1 MNASSLLNRIDNKF
15 DSLVNKIGN
24 KPWLFLILI
33 IIINV
38 FLKAYNLHGASLW
51 FDEVSQINMSLSSF
65 KDIISNS
72 FDTPNG
78 LLYTV
83 ILSFWMKL
91 FGIGEVATRSLSVIF
106 SVVTVPFIF
115 FFARK
120 HFNAFTAI
128 FASLMF
134 TVSHL
139 HLYYSHEVRSYTLV
153 SLLVVI
159 SFYVFL
165 DIIHEPKRHKTI
177 ILVIINTLLLY
188 THLTSILI
196 FAAQGLYIII
206 YPKHPKKIWPI
217 GLSFIIPVLFLS
229 VWFFNNTWFGGDETT
244 WGSVPSIRNFFNMFI
259 SFANKG
265 NSIIL
270 GVLLVLYFW
279 YLRKNREIPV
289 KVENFQKKTLFLL
302 FWAVVPVI
310 IMYLASICYNP
321 RFTARY
327 MLYASIGLYLLLPF
341 IASDN
346 RFPNK
351 IKVFVLGV
359 FVIISGLTLNLNP
372 DKNEDWKGAINYYQ
386 DIKTPNSAT
395 IVSAWYQWVTFSYYN
410 NPGYFKEYD
419 DPPALMETLST
430 ENIYFTNGTGIL
442 KQISLDDKEKIIL
455 ILSHYK
461 VVDPDQKLLNHFKE
475 NYIETGES
483 ENFPDIRIRVFTNPP
498 NE

>member
-1 MNASSLLNRIDNKF
+1 
-15 DSLVNKIGN
+15 
-24 KPWLFLILI
+24 
-33 IIINV
+33 
-38 FLKAYNLHGASLW
+38 
-51 FDEVSQINMSLSSF
+51 
-65 KDIISNS
+65 
-72 FDTPNG
+72 
-78 LLYTV
+78 
-83 ILSFWMKL
+83 
-91 FGIGEVATRSLSVIF
+91 
-106 SVVTVPFIF
+106 
-115 FFARK
+115 
-120 HFNAFTAI
+120 
-128 FASLMF
+128 
-134 TVSHL
+134 
-139 HLYYSHEVRSYTLV
+139 
-153 SLLVVI
+153 
-159 SFYVFL
+159 
-165 DIIHEPKRHKTI
+165 
-177 ILVIINTLLLY
+177 
-188 THLTSILI
+188 
-196 FAAQGLYIII
+196 
-206 YPKHPKKIWPI
+206 
-217 GLSFIIPVLFLS
+217 
-229 VWFFNNTWFGGDETT
+229 
-244 WGSVPSIRNFFNMFI
+244 MFI